1 MSKGREL
8 ARICQAEA
16 AKEQH
21 GHKDCGR
28 VMLCRRKSRGIL
40 CVVPITFAALAS
52 VTAFVQPDE
61 PQPLAAS
68 LMCSWLRWS
77 PELSCVLSGFPESGK
92 QESHSNEH
100 AAQWATSA
108 TVLLQERAD
117 REGKI
122 RRTRLEPR

>member
-52 VTAFVQPDE
+52 VMAFVQPDE

-77 PELSCVLSGFPESGK
+77 PELSCVPSGFPESGK

-100 AAQWATSA
+100 AAQKWASLGESA
-108 TVLLQERAD
+108 TVLLQERV
-117 REGKI
+117 G
-122 RRTRLEPR
+122 PRGENSPR